1 MSDFERDLSLAAD
14 SRWEEPLERVFFE
27 AGMLLGVSATRTEQD
42 YHRRRLTRHQ
52 HWLHGSGT
60 VLGLA
65 VTLDSEPATG
75 EAEDTTVRILIGPGL
90 GIDGLG
96 REVLVP
102 GPYCLDL
109 GEWMQAQQSGALRD
123 GRDGAGALWLSVT
136 MRFQDCPHALQ
147 PVMARKVNAGTD
159 PVQPARIRDG
169 VLLELVPEL
178 PPTEDGDAPPG
189 WPGLGPLP
197 DAAQAAAARTPA
209 EQARVDGAGDALQAR
224 RLELASRLIY
234 ALPPEP
240 EALGPGVTDPATVA
254 RTLLARLRIA
264 LREDDSPILNP
275 AHIAVDNLSR
285 PVVANPAQLAWLMRQ
300 TLSEG
305 TPS

>member
-1 MSDFERDLSLAAD
+1 MSDFEKDLSLAAD
-14 SRWEEPLERVFFE
+14 SRWQEPLERVFFE

-60 VLGLA
+60 ILGLA
-65 VTLDSEPATG
+65 VTLEGEPVT
-75 EAEDTTVRILIGPGL
+75 EASEDTTVRIVIGPGL

-109 GEWMQAQQSGALRD
+109 GEWMRAQEVSALRD
-123 GRDGAGALWLSVT
+123 GRDGTGALWLSVT
-136 MRFQDCPHALQ
+136 MRLQDCPHGLQ

-159 PVQPARIRDG
+159 PVQPSRIRDS
-169 VLLELVPEL
+169 VLLELVPE
-178 PPTEDGDAPPG
+178 PPPAETGDAPPG
-189 WPGLGPLP
+189 WPGIGPLP

-209 EQARVDGAGDALQAR
+209 EQAQIDGTGNPLQTR
-224 RLELASRLIY
+224 QLELASRLIY
-234 ALPPEP
+234 ALAPEP
-240 EALGPGVTDPATVA
+240 EALDATLTDPAIVA
-254 RTLLARLRIA
+254 RTLLARLRID

-275 AHIAVDNLSR
+275 THIEVNNLSR
-285 PVVANPAQLAWLMRQ
+285 PMVANPGQLAWLVRQ
-300 TLSEG
+300 TVSEG